1 VTGED
6 AFEVA
11 AAVAAISGLAALLI
25 LCLVAIIGTW
35 RLLRLASEASVAS
48 TRATLGIEEL
58 ARTLAGRAT
67 PSPAPAAVS
76 ERGDLE
82 ALRQQVG
89 ALVEEQRRLEETT
102 RDLLDAAAFSGDAPS
117 VAFEGLEAT
126 VTRLENTVG
135 QMAASLAN
143 LIQVLEQQ
151 RQGR

>member
-1 VTGED
+1 VTGEE

-25 LCLVAIIGTW
+25 LCLVAIVGAW
-35 RLLRLASEASVAS
+35 RLLRLTSEASVAS

-58 ARTLAGRAT
+58 ARNLAGRAAAGVAST
-67 PSPAPAAVS
+67 AAPSD
-76 ERGDLE
+76 RGDIE

-89 ALVEEQRRLEETT
+89 ALIEEQRRLEEST
-102 RDLLDAAAFSGDAPS
+102 RDLLDAAALSGETSP
-117 VAFEGLEAT
+117 VAFEALETT
-126 VTRLENTVG
+126 VNRLENTVG

-143 LIQVLEQQ
+143 LIQVLDQ